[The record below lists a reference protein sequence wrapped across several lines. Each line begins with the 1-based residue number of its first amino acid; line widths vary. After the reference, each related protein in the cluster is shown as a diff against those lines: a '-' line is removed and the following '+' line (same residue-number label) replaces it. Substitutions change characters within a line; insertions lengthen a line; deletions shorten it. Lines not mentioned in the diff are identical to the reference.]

1 MYLNLIFNVLK
12 IYMILLFVGCFKKR
26 KFWNRKNYFIII
38 ELGFWEF
45 IIGFLFLLYMRLF
58 LMAVML
64 MLYRIMMVV
73 LLFGVKSFISMFVF
87 FIGNVMVSW
96 NWMWLFIFIF
106 VVLLY
111 GYFFLRLNVMFLIMF
126 DRV

>member
-1 MYLNLIFNVLK
+1 MV
-12 IYMILLFVGCFKKR
+12 
-26 KFWNRKNYFIII
+26 
-38 ELGFWEF
+38 
-45 IIGFLFLLYMRLF
+45 
-58 LMAVML
+58 VML
-64 MLYRIMMVV
+64 MLYKIMMVV